1 MRAFASNFLV
11 GYHLFLGDSSNQLP
25 EESMSKPSARAIL
38 PVEPKEVIW
47 NPSAERL
54 RELTE
59 AMPNTRTTRYHN
71 TNTQTRVDSRSK
83 LSTYVVSDTP
93 ERHDSQT
100 ITRAEYERVSRLQ
113 NDYIR
118 SCEMIIVD
126 GFIGN
131 DRKFRVATRL
141 IIERSNANIAGMQK
155 HLYYPA
161 SDEEIDSF
169 EPRLT
174 IIYTPNLVMQGY
186 PADRLIAVDLE
197 GGITRIFNSDYF
209 GESKKGGLRMWNQ
222 MVYDRGGL
230 ALHAGCKVI
239 PISSGNRVGLIIGL
253 SGTGKTTTTFTKQNN
268 SSPVQD
274 DFVALMPGG
283 KIYATENGCFAK
295 TFGLN
300 ERDEPTIYTAVTSP
314 HAYLENVS
322 QGADGELDFY
332 DTSYTQNG
340 RAVVRMADIAGMMD
354 AREIKSADFLLIMN
368 RNDNITPCVSRLN
381 RQHAAA
387 YLMLG
392 EARGTSA
399 GGAAEAGKFLRVPGT
414 NPFFPLK
421 HAQQG
426 NRFCELLE
434 SSPMEV
440 FLLNTG
446 RVGGGDGDDRS
457 KKVRIRH
464 SSAIVKAIAEGTIEW
479 ETDPDFG
486 YEVAASAP
494 DMEGEDI
501 EVLQPRR
508 LYERQGRLDEYK
520 QIVERLKSERR
531 EYMKKWEGLNPEI
544 AQAVS

>member
-1 MRAFASNFLV
+1 
-11 GYHLFLGDSSNQLP
+11 
-25 EESMSKPSARAIL
+25 MSKPSARAIL

-93 ERHDSQT
+93 ERHDSLT

-131 DRKFRVATRL
+131 DREFRVATRL
-141 IIERSNANIAGMQK
+141 IIERSNANVAGMQK

-161 SDEEIDSF
+161 SDEELDSF

-174 IIYTPNLVMQGY
+174 IIYTPNLVMPGY
-186 PADRLIAVDLE
+186 PADRLIAVDLDN
-197 GGITRIFNSDYF
+197 GITRVFNSDYF

-222 MVYDRGGL
+222 IVYDRGGL

-239 PISSGNRVGLIIGL
+239 PVAGGNRVGLIIGL

-274 DFVALMPGG
+274 DFLALMPGG

-300 ERDEPTIYTAVTSP
+300 ERDEPTIYMAVTSR

-322 QGADGELDFY
+322 QDADGELDFY
-332 DTSYTQNG
+332 NTSYTQNG

-354 AREIKSADFLLIMN
+354 AREIKSADFLLILN
-368 RNDNITPCVSRLN
+368 RNDNIIPGVARLN
-381 RQHAAA
+381 RHQAAA
-387 YLMLG
+387 YFMLG
-392 EARGTSA
+392 ETRGTSA

-426 NRFCELLE
+426 NRFWELLE

-440 FLLNTG
+440 YLLNTG
-446 RVGGGDGDDRS
+446 RVGGGDTDERS
-457 KKVRIRH
+457 KKVRIQH
-464 SSAIVKAIAEGTIEW
+464 SSAIVKGIAEGTIEW
-479 ETDPDFG
+479 QDDTDFG
-486 YEVAASAP
+486 YQVASRVP
-494 DMEGEDI
+494 DLEGEDLDI
-501 EVLQPRR
+501 LQPRR
-508 LYERQGRLDEYK
+508 LYERQGRADEYN
-520 QIVERLKSERR
+520 QIVERLKNERR
-531 EYMKKWEGLNPEI
+531 EYMQKWEGLNPEI
-544 AQAVS
+544 ADAVK